1 MLEKFFIFCLM
12 WSLGGCLLEDDREV
26 FSEFVRNLSGLI
38 LSNNSLYDDFWDIKK
53 NSMKKWKDMV
63 PEYEPPV
70 SKKFSHILVPTVDT
84 VRYSWL
90 LE

>member
-1 MLEKFFIFCLM
+1 M

-26 FSEFVRNLSGLI
+26 FSEFVRSLSGLI
-38 LSNNSLYDDFWDIKK
+38 LSDKSLYDEFFDIKK
-53 NSMKKWKDMV
+53 NTMSKWNAMV
-63 PEYEPPV
+63 NEYVAPAD
-70 SKKFSHILVPTVDT
+70 KKFASILVPTVDT